1 MTKVVRNLKET
12 AEAFRHILERDDPG
26 FICRLGGDEYD
37 FTVLHFL
44 TGVTSRRATE
54 RLHRY
59 NGYYDTSKDPKLQSE
74 NLKALYSMLR
84 EAAEG
89 SDFATLGG
97 RLRTQSGFS
106 TGIISNS
113 AQGKY
118 LKSLQ
123 LPEVHAYDYIDSYA
137 FRSLLPILAGKTI
150 LLVSPF
156 CNEMMDQYASKSKVL
171 FSDGPMP
178 NFTLKGLKTY
188 VTYND
193 MRDTTSVFPHTSTLE
208 TIEVLK
214 QRMNEIDFDVAL
226 LGCGLYTNP
235 LGFHAKC
242 LGKKAIYM
250 GGALQ
255 VYFGVLGN
263 RYRKVHHRIPLQK
276 HLCICPRTP
285 PPNVFKLQG
294 REAIQAYW

>member
-12 AEAFRHILERDDPG
+12 AEAFRHILERDEPG
-26 FICRLGGDEYD
+26 FIARLGGDEYD

-44 TGVTSRRATE
+44 MGVTSRRATE

-59 NGYYDTSKDPKLQSE
+59 NGYYDTSEDRDIKAE
-74 NLKALYSMLR
+74 NLKTLYTTLR
-84 EAAEG
+84 GAAEG
-89 SDFATLGG
+89 ADFATLVG
-97 RLRTQSGFS
+97 RLRTQSGFL
-106 TGIISNS
+106 TGVISDS
-113 AQGKY
+113 PQGKY
-118 LKSLQ
+118 LKSLG
-123 LPEVHAYDYIDSYA
+123 LPEVHAYDYIDTYA
-137 FRSLLPILAGKTI
+137 FRSLLPLLEGKTI

-156 CNEMMDQYASKSKVL
+156 CDEMMDQYATKSKVL
-171 FSDGPMP
+171 FNDGPMP
-178 NFTLKGLKTY
+178 TFTLKGLKTY

-193 MRDTTSVFPHTSTLE
+193 MRDKDAVFPHGSTLE
-208 TIEVLK
+208 TLEVLK
-214 QRMNEIDFDVAL
+214 ERMNELEFDVAL
-226 LGCGLYTNP
+226 LGCGLYANP

-263 RYRKVHHRIPLQK
+263 RYRKVHHRVPLRK
-276 HLCICPRTP
+276 NLCIQPRTP
-285 PPNVFKLQG
+285 PPNTFRIEG